1 MRRRPGT
8 ANSFTNTPGLEPS
21 SDADSD
27 SDFENDE
34 DTQFVYIPANSPF
47 NTAPSTTRTASAYL
61 PLSAIPFACD
71 ALAEEDPL
79 FAKSPSDLF
88 DDELQFSMPSSN
100 EKDGVIVEIYDD
112 AEEELLITREWVSA
126 RGDHVK
132 PVSIRLNSGE
142 NVSYHPFLIL
152 NCTLIVFVNQ
162 VLQQYL

>member
-27 SDFENDE
+27 SENESD
-34 DTQFVYIPANSPF
+34 DDAQFVYIPANSPF

-79 FAKSPSDLF
+79 FANSPNDLF
-88 DDELQFSMPSSN
+88 DEEFPMASSDEKGSVVVVDF
-100 EKDGVIVEIYDD
+100 DD
-112 AEEELLITREWVSA
+112 AEEESLITHGWLSA
-126 RGDHVK
+126 RGDHAK
-132 PVSIRLNSGE
+132 TVSIGLDNGE
-142 NVSYHPFLIL
+142 NVSFSPL
-152 NCTLIVFVNQ
+152 NPELCTDCFC
-162 VLQQYL
+162 